1 MKEENILSEADLKK
15 GMIDEIPMFEKM
27 KGVCIFQKEG
37 DSKKMQIEEFRV
49 IQRLRKGRSGFV
61 FLAENKVSGKHYAV
75 KEVKGDKMVSKDI
88 SYEKHLELLKG
99 VKHPFIVDI
108 EYVFSASGKLYIF
121 SKHMRGELYNL
132 FTKEKHLTETQCKF
146 YAAQLIMALQYLHTQ
161 NIVHRD
167 AKIEKVMLAE
177 DGYVGLLSSSMSKI
191 ILPEK
196 KSLSFVGTPDYLA
209 PEIINGEGHDRSVD
223 WWILGILVYE
233 MLVGIT
239 PFFDQNDKALFNNIV
254 TAKVRFPDPEK
265 SKITLSDKAKD
276 LIEKLL
282 SKKPKE
288 RLGSGPKDGEEILMH
303 PFFEG
308 LTPSILLEKKIKA
321 DYIPPL
327 EFMSLENF
335 DTSLAANESGI
346 SPCTLR

>member
-1 MKEENILSEADLKK
+1 MKEENILSEVDLKK
-15 GMIDEIPMFEKM
+15 GMIDEIPVFENL

-37 DSKKMQIEEFRV
+37 DSKKMQIEEFRA
-49 IQRLRKGRSGFV
+49 IKRIRKGCRGCV
-61 FLAENKVSGKHYAV
+61 FLVENKLNGKHYAV
-75 KEVKGDKMVSKDI
+75 KEVKSDTIVSKDI
-88 SYEKHLELLKG
+88 SYEKHLELLEG
-99 VKHPFIVDI
+99 VKHPFIVEI
-108 EYVFSASGKLYIF
+108 EYIFSIPGKLYVFSKY
-121 SKHMRGELYNL
+121 MRGMLYNL
-132 FTKEKHLTETQCKF
+132 FAKEKRLTETQCKF
-146 YAAQLIMALQYLHTQ
+146 YAAQIVMALNYLHTQ

-167 AKIEKVMLAE
+167 SKIEKVMLSE
-177 DGYVGLLSSSMSKI
+177 DGYVGLLFSSFSKAI
-191 ILPEK
+191 APEK

-209 PEIINGEGHDRSVD
+209 PEIINCEGHDRSVD